1 MRRIQLLVAE
11 DNYADVYWL
20 KMLLDQM
27 GVVYAL
33 SVVTDGES
41 AKEFLLK
48 RGQYE
53 GTPDPDLILL
63 DLNLPRLTGVDVLR
77 QVPNSEKLPVCI
89 MTGSSLEREAVQK
102 EFGLRRL
109 AYIIKPVERNKL
121 LNCFRCYNHLWP
133 IADELSR

>member
-1 MRRIQLLVAE
+1 M
-11 DNYADVYWL
+11 
-20 KMLLDQM
+20 
-27 GVVYAL
+27 
-33 SVVTDGES
+33 
-41 AKEFLLK
+41 
-48 RGQYE
+48 
-53 GTPDPDLILL
+53 
-63 DLNLPRLTGVDVLR
+63 LR

>member
-1 MRRIQLLVAE
+1 MCIWQVLPIARPESMRRIQLLVAE

-48 RGQYE
+48 RGQ
-53 GTPDPDLILL
+53 
-63 DLNLPRLTGVDVLR
+63 
-77 QVPNSEKLPVCI
+77 
-89 MTGSSLEREAVQK
+89 
-102 EFGLRRL
+102 
-109 AYIIKPVERNKL
+109 
-121 LNCFRCYNHLWP
+121 
-133 IADELSR
+133 